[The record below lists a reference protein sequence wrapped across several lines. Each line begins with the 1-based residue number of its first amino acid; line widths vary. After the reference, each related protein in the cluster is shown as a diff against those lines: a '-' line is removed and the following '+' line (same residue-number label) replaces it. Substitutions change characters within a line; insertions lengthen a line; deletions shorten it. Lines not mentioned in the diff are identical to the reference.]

1 MSNCKLTEQKSTKF
15 KGKTLFTDGPD
26 CIQSTAVYVSEKHDK
41 TETSAWN
48 VILWFHGW
56 HVKDFKKNIFGDD
69 TKGGNNKLRES
80 VDAAGQDVVVI
91 VPWLGFKSKVDGKI
105 VDNGYGLGNLGKKGT
120 SVKDYLDQV
129 LGLISHGM
137 DSTKIEKLVL
147 ACHSGSDGLMRAATS
162 QLGEDLKKN
171 RLKECWGFD
180 CINSEGQIFGT
191 WADGLPW
198 VSFYFYVALGSID
211 YGNFPSH
218 LIYAY
223 GTPQKPRK
231 PPMAKVFLAPAVNGP
246 DLINVPDDQVIE
258 SFDAIQKKQ
267 QAALSAYEK
276 LRLELDPLL
285 DSKKGDWETEVKKHH
300 LKQHYEVVQDLLKPR
315 IERLFTKKP

>member
-80 VDAAGQDVVVI
+80 VDAAGQDVVLI

-105 VDNGYGLGNLGKKGT
+105 VDGGYGLGNLKKKGT

-137 DSTKIEKLVL
+137 DSTKIDKLVL
-147 ACHSGSDGLMRAATS
+147 ACHSCSDGLMRAATS

-231 PPMAKVFLAPAVNGP
+231 PPMAKVFLAPAVNDP

-258 SFDAIQKKQ
+258 SFDAIQKKFWSC
-267 QAALSAYEK
+267 A
-276 LRLELDPLL
+276 
-285 DSKKGDWETEVKKHH
+285 
-300 LKQHYEVVQDLLKPR
+300 
-315 IERLFTKKP
+315 F